1 MLSDFTHLHAT
12 ALLACPCCAA
22 VYKLLYTVYTMGDTV
37 PDISASDLDVLK
49 DVGADLNSWIENL
62 RTTMKCKSHQEV
74 TVEKLMKP
82 GTTKETLAKIL
93 FEGYQTVY
101 SHRHTFESTRVCVE
115 KLKSELIAAQRS
127 VVKLQQQ
134 ILEAQAKQLKQVT
147 TVVNS
152 AVDKGIRSYS
162 QIVSETIE
170 KSVPVFTEDK
180 LKKVVQE
187 AVSYDD
193 RSKNIIVFGL
203 AEEKS
208 EALDCKLTEL
218 FEEIEEK
225 PSFEAARVG
234 LVSADKCRPVRVSFR
249 NYDTVHRFLLKAK
262 NLKSTTAYKK
272 VYIAP
277 DRTPMERAKHRET
290 VIEMRRLASEDPER
304 HYYIHGGHIL
314 CRDKY

>member
-1 MLSDFTHLHAT
+1 
-12 ALLACPCCAA
+12 
-22 VYKLLYTVYTMGDTV
+22 
-37 PDISASDLDVLK
+37 
-49 DVGADLNSWIENL
+49 
-62 RTTMKCKSHQEV
+62 
-74 TVEKLMKP
+74 MKP
-82 GTTKETLAKIL
+82 GTTEETLAKIL

-225 PSFEAARVG
+225 PSFEAARV
-234 LVSADKCRPVRVSFR
+234 VWFQRTSADLSE
-249 NYDTVHRFLLKAK
+249 YL
-262 NLKSTTAYKK
+262 S
-272 VYIAP
+272 
-277 DRTPMERAKHRET
+277 ET
-290 VIEMRRLASEDPER
+290 M
-304 HYYIHGGHIL
+304 IL
-314 CRDKY
+314 FTGFY